1 MKNKKLSL
9 LLVLM
14 LIINATLP
22 VLAGGQIEDVS
33 SEHWAYQSV
42 VKLVERGYMSLYEGN
57 KFQGEDEVTR
67 YELAEIIAKMLE
79 NIEQGRVAAEDD
91 DMLTLKKLATEFRE
105 ELVEVMKHNKELE
118 EGIEELEKEQLIIR
132 EDLINT
138 NDRIND
144 LGQQASEIIEDLEEE
159 STKIISLQTQVD
171 QLQSENKALR
181 SQIENLEQG
190 LGTTGSQEEIDE
202 LNRRFF
208 WLAGGTAVTALLL
221 LGN

>member
-9 LLVLM
+9 LLALL

-22 VLAGGQIEDVS
+22 VLASGQIEDLS
-33 SEHWAYQSV
+33 SDHWAYQSV
-42 VKLVERGYMSLYEGN
+42 VELVERGYMSLYEDN

-79 NIEQGRVAAEDD
+79 NIEQGRVTAEED

-105 ELVEVMKHNKELE
+105 ELVELMQQNKELE
-118 EGIEELEKEQLIIR
+118 EGIEGLEQEQLIIR
-132 EDLINT
+132 EDLIKT
-138 NDRIND
+138 NDRVND
-144 LGQQASEIIEDLEEE
+144 LGQQASEIIKDLEEE
-159 STKIISLQTQVD
+159 STKIMTLQTQVE

-181 SQIENLEQG
+181 SHVEDLEQG
-190 LGTTGSQEEIDE
+190 LGTTGSQEEIDR